1 MRQRNTLISDIQYF
15 FSIIFI
21 SLVIRRKECPAHL
34 YISLILMDLLYLPA
48 GNMFSWY
55 GLIPLFRGVRW
66 FMTCVPNNFFLW
78 YTLYLTKVRRLPLF
92 GTTATTLWYDSYHS
106 VVFLLSSGGIGKIA
120 WRYCIKETGW
130 KSFGGRGGKGNNCLC
145 FLIIKRLT
153 LILHAQIGEWNKV

>member
-1 MRQRNTLISDIQYF
+1 
-15 FSIIFI
+15 
-21 SLVIRRKECPAHL
+21 
-34 YISLILMDLLYLPA
+34 
-48 GNMFSWY
+48 
-55 GLIPLFRGVRW
+55 
-66 FMTCVPNNFFLW
+66 MTCVPNNFFLW

-120 WRYCIKETGW
+120 RRYCIKETGW

-153 LILHAQIGEWNKV
+153 LEVQKLVAVSPRHCYETTHLIIRDDDFLTTAGIGDIL